1 LLLAFA
7 IVLLQIAVY
16 VQPLLLG
23 KYHINPVCL
32 FMPHHLIKPSS
43 DQIDTSHPVRETK
56 HHLEFLPHYF
66 SYVHDPIHHAHNH
79 QYQFLQR
86 LS

>member
-1 LLLAFA
+1 
-7 IVLLQIAVY
+7 
-16 VQPLLLG
+16 
-23 KYHINPVCL
+23 
-32 FMPHHLIKPSS
+32 MTHHLIKPSS